1 MKSTNYWKPTN
12 YCDYGFNPKTEK
24 LFRTIVKSEDLHLR
38 VYRQVDAGGGLL
50 IVAEGDPEEIEIFAD
65 VYRMVKR

>member
-1 MKSTNYWKPTN
+1 MEVTPIMKPTN

-24 LFRTIVKSEDLHLR
+24 LFRTIVKSEDLSLR
-38 VYRQVDAGGGLL
+38 VYRQIDALGNLL